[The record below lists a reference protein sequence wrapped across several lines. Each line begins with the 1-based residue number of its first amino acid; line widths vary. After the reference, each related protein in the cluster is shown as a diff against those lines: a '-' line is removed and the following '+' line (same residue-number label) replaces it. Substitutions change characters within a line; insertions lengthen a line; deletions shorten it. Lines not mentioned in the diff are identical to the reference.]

1 MGLEKSSKQEKK
13 SLLNP
18 FFDKLDFGDRSS
30 TSTLMKHELVRKDK
44 YIRKDDVVRNIRH
57 DAGYIYKI

>member
-1 MGLEKSSKQEKK
+1 M
-13 SLLNP
+13 LNP
-18 FFDKLDFGDRSS
+18 FFDKLDFWDRSS

>member
-1 MGLEKSSKQEKK
+1 MWDLKNRQSRKK

-18 FFDKLDFGDRSS
+18 FFEKLDFGDRSS

-44 YIRKDDVVRNIRH
+44 YIRK
-57 DAGYIYKI
+57 YEKY